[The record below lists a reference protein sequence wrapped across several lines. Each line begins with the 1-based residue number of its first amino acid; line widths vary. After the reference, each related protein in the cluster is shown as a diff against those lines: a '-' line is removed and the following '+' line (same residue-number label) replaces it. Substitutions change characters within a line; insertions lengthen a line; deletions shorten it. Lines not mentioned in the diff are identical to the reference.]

1 MIGLPIFGYA
11 GLIDRYAA
19 TIKTKVDDPLGYYSV
34 REHVES
40 GGYGAN
46 RNMIGGAQSYCLLVK
61 DLIQDTFILPLS

>member
-19 TIKTKVDDPLGYYSV
+19 TIKTKVDDPLGHYSV

-40 GGYGAN
+40 GNGAN
-46 RNMIGGAQSYCLLVK
+46 RNIIGGAQSYSLLVK

>member
-40 GGYGAN
+40 GNGAN
-46 RNMIGGAQSYCLLVK
+46 RNMIGGAQSYSLLVK
-61 DLIQDTFILPLS
+61 GHFLSTTIVIAHT

>member
-40 GGYGAN
+40 GNGTN
-46 RNMIGGAQSYCLLVK
+46 RNMIGGAQSYSQLVK

>member
-40 GGYGAN
+40 GNGAN
-46 RNMIGGAQSYCLLVK
+46 RNMIGGAQSYSLLVK

>member
-40 GGYGAN
+40 GNGAN
-46 RNMIGGAQSYCLLVK
+46 RNMTGGAQSYSQLLK
-61 DLIQDTFILPLS
+61 DLIPDTFILPLS

>member
-40 GGYGAN
+40 GNGAN
-46 RNMIGGAQSYCLLVK
+46 RNMIGGAQSYSQLVK

>member
-40 GGYGAN
+40 GNGAN
-46 RNMIGGAQSYCLLVK
+46 RNMIGGAQSYSQLVK
-61 DLIQDTFILPLS
+61 DLIHDTLILLLS